1 MFLCAEDVQGTRSE
15 PWSPPRMRSKP
26 SLLSARQGLHLHV
39 GNGRIGQVT
48 GGECKGMHM
57 PGHTPDQVT
66 KRVVSISCFY
76 INYNMVSLICSQMC
90 CKFHVLLF
98 LLTHVCDLENT
109 CLCLVLPC
117 IKNNLIDYYIFSII
131 QYNI

>member
-1 MFLCAEDVQGTRSE
+1 MVTARHEEQAILVECKAG
-15 PWSPPRMRSKP
+15 SP
-26 SLLSARQGLHLHV
+26 LSTSMWETEGP
-39 GNGRIGQVT
+39 GQVT
-48 GGECKGMHM
+48 GGERKGMHM

-109 CLCLVLPC
+109 CLVLCFPA
-117 IKNNLIDYYIFSII
+117 LRTM
-131 QYNI
+131 